1 MLRLDRN
8 DELIS
13 ASSPQY
19 GDGEITTTFDLNSV
33 GAIIK
38 LVDPCGNKLT
48 VVNRQWYVKTDP
60 NQLPEE
66 ELVFESFEQ
75 VSRFV
80 EGDQGQLL
88 IEADDNC
95 PRPEEYYA
103 GVGEDP
109 RVSNQ
114 EIAYEACGALCGCQH
129 LRSCDKEQ

>member
-1 MLRLDRN
+1 ML
-8 DELIS
+8 
-13 ASSPQY
+13 
-19 GDGEITTTFDLNSV
+19 EIKYL
-33 GAIIK
+33 
-38 LVDPCGNKLT
+38 
-48 VVNRQWYVKTDP
+48 NRQWYVKTDP

-103 GVGEDP
+103 GVGEAP
-109 RVSNQ
+109 KVSNQ
-114 EIAYEACGALCGCQH
+114 EIAYEACGNH
-129 LRSCDKEQ
+129 LQSCDKDGFCNFCGEQ

>member
-1 MLRLDRN
+1 ML
-8 DELIS
+8 
-13 ASSPQY
+13 
-19 GDGEITTTFDLNSV
+19 EIKYL
-33 GAIIK
+33 
-38 LVDPCGNKLT
+38 
-48 VVNRQWYVKTDP
+48 NRQWYVKTDP

-88 IEADDNC
+88 IEADDSC

-103 GVGEDP
+103 GVGEAP

-114 EIAYEACGALCGCQH
+114 EIAHEACGNQAISSHVSTVSIFSL
-129 LRSCDKEQ
+129 LSAIMR

>member
-1 MLRLDRN
+1 ML
-8 DELIS
+8 
-13 ASSPQY
+13 
-19 GDGEITTTFDLNSV
+19 EIKYL
-33 GAIIK
+33 
-38 LVDPCGNKLT
+38 
-48 VVNRQWYVKTDP
+48 NRQWYVKTDP

-88 IEADDNC
+88 IEADDSC

-103 GVGEDP
+103 GVGEAP

-114 EIAYEACGALCGCQH
+114 EIAHEACGHH
-129 LRSCDKEQ
+129 LQSCDKDGFCNFCGEQ